1 MDTNVLFPF
10 SVMDLL
16 LALSEDGVH
25 TVVWTDALLDEWERV
40 IVEEQRRS
48 PETAASITSAI
59 RSFFADSKVE
69 LADSQHL
76 IDEMPGP
83 DPDDHH
89 HSAAAIAGGAAVLL
103 THNRADFPTK
113 PLARRGLRVTDPDT
127 YLCELAD
134 ELPVEVDATVERLA
148 GEKRR
153 PPKSAADLLD
163 DLARAGV
170 ARFAAKVR
178 PRLAAQ

>member
-16 LALSEDGVH
+16 LALSEDSVH

-40 IVEEQRRS
+40 IVDQHRRT
-48 PETAASITSAI
+48 PETAAAVIGAI

-69 LADSQHL
+69 LADYQHL

-83 DPDDHH
+83 DADDHH
-89 HSAAAIAGGAAVLL
+89 HSAAAITGGATVLL
-103 THNRADFPTK
+103 THNRIDFPAK

-134 ELPVEVDATVERLA
+134 DLPDEVAATIGRLA
-148 GEKRR
+148 REKQR
-153 PPKSAADLLD
+153 PPKSAAELLD
-163 DLARAGV
+163 DLAHAGV
-170 ARFAAKVR
+170 TRFAAKLR
-178 PRLAAQ
+178 PRIAFP